1 MINKH
6 NFIYWLFI
14 ILGIMIISPAYSGI
28 IASNN
33 RVIFNEGD
41 FKKNLILGNTNEYSI
56 FAQTWIDNGEGSG
69 EFKQKAYPFV
79 SVPAVFVLNQG
90 EMTNL
95 NIIYNNKELPSD
107 RESVFWLNLYEIPAV
122 KNSSNKEQTKVLV
135 AMNTQMKIFYRPKS
149 LKEINKNMDDIY
161 FSLSNSGNETKLIC
175 HNPTPFYISFS
186 GITLKIKNISV
197 NVLPESDM
205 MTSPLSSRE
214 YKLPHQI
221 SDLDNINVE
230 ANIIDDHGQSQ
241 PFVYKIKKN

>member
-107 RESVFWLNLYEIPAV
+107 RESVFWLNLYEIP
-122 KNSSNKEQTKVLV
+122 
-135 AMNTQMKIFYRPKS
+135 R
-149 LKEINKNMDDIY
+149 
-161 FSLSNSGNETKLIC
+161 
-175 HNPTPFYISFS
+175 
-186 GITLKIKNISV
+186 
-197 NVLPESDM
+197 
-205 MTSPLSSRE
+205 
-214 YKLPHQI
+214 
-221 SDLDNINVE
+221 
-230 ANIIDDHGQSQ
+230 
-241 PFVYKIKKN
+241 